1 MENPHPLGQVGPNPL
16 PRNPSP
22 ASQSVAVCTRTM
34 LRILMN
40 SASTRVTP
48 SISSKKVKLNAHVN
62 QVTCY
67 QNRCSHS
74 LECCFVYI
82 SQFFIVLYSGCVMM
96 DINKYSNCN
105 QKLKAEIILV
115 ALCCRPGGLVEGEIT
130 W

>member
-48 SISSKKVKLNAHVN
+48 SISSKKVKLNAHVDHTGSWKVLIKLH
-62 QVTCY
+62 VTRIGVAIL
-67 QNRCSHS
+67 QNA
-74 LECCFVYI
+74 
-82 SQFFIVLYSGCVMM
+82 VLYVLVSFLLSC
-96 DINKYSNCN
+96 
-105 QKLKAEIILV
+105 ILV
-115 ALCCRPGGLVEGEIT
+115 VL
-130 W
+130 